1 MIGDKNKI
9 PNNDNNKKVIIK
21 AWIRCIDKNPNND
34 NNKKVIIKTNIGGL
48 NKNPKM
54 FKIKL
59 NNK

>member
-9 PNNDNNKKVIIK
+9 
-21 AWIRCIDKNPNND
+21 PNND

-54 FKIKL
+54 LKIK
-59 NNK
+59 NK